1 MKCFYQSLDEATKI
15 SSKSRVE
22 AGNTKDQSTIHT
34 AVDSITEHKR
44 QRNISEEELP
54 YDL

>member
-1 MKCFYQSLDEATKI
+1 MWLAWTTYQSLDEATKI

-22 AGNTKDQSTIHT
+22 SNNTKDQSIVHK

-44 QRNISEEELP
+44 QRYISE
-54 YDL
+54 Y